1 MYSFH
6 VLILTFT
13 VTLPCSHTPL
23 RPLVPSPPRPVVSSP
38 PCSLTPSP
46 GCFLAPLF
54 PHSLAPLFP
63 RPVVSLP
70 SCSLTPSPSSPP
82 GFLAPSPSL
91 SCLLT
96 HSTPCSLTH
105 CPVSS
110 LPRPLVP
117 SPLPPFA
124 PLFPRALPLFSHPSL
139 PCSLTP
145 LFSRPPAPLSLR
157 VLAPVPSSPHPCSSP
172 SHLIHRSLV
181 KEELCPYCFFLRL
194 LSIKESTTSI
204 TLSSETS
211 GTYFLTFRLT

>member
-82 GFLAPSPSL
+82 GFLAPSPSF
-91 SCLLT
+91 LT
-96 HSTPCSLTH
+96 HRS
-105 CPVSS
+105 
-110 LPRPLVP
+110 LVP
-117 SPLPPFA
+117 SP
-124 PLFPRALPLFSHPSL
+124 
-139 PCSLTP
+139 PCSLVLPPPYHFASWPQSPPLLTP
-145 LFSRPPAPLSLR
+145 AL
-157 VLAPVPSSPHPCSSP
+157 PH
-172 SHLIHRSLV
+172 
-181 KEELCPYCFFLRL
+181 
-194 LSIKESTTSI
+194 
-204 TLSSETS
+204 
-211 GTYFLTFRLT
+211 LTWFTVAS